1 MQVADRRRPL
11 WLRKNKPITPDVLE
25 QKRRIA
31 RSGLHTVCESARCPN
46 LSECFSSGNATFLIL
61 GELCTRDCG
70 FCAVRHGTPSPPDAE
85 EGARIAEC
93 MRSAGVRYA
102 VITSVT
108 RDDLEDGGAG
118 HFARVVRDVKR
129 ELPEAGLELLVPD
142 FMGDHA
148 AIDLLMGLPIEV
160 FGHNVET
167 VESLYS
173 KVRRGAEYARSLTVL
188 QRAAGNPH
196 RQALVKSGVMVGLG
210 ETREALRSLFDD
222 LAGVGVD
229 MLTIGQYLQP
239 EKQRVPVSRYLQPD
253 EFDELAELARSRGI
267 PEVFSGPFVRSSY
280 LAEVSARRARA
291 AERKNPE
298 IPGKMFDKG
307 LRGKYTSD

>member
-1 MQVADRRRPL
+1 MQVADRRRPS

-25 QKRRIA
+25 QKRRIT

-46 LSECFSSGNATFLIL
+46 LSECFASGNATFLIL

-70 FCAVRHGTPSPPDAE
+70 FCAVRHGAPSPPDPQ
-85 EGARIAEC
+85 EGARIASC
-93 MRSAGVRYA
+93 MREAGVRYA

-108 RDDLEDGGAG
+108 RDDLPDGGAE

-142 FMGDHA
+142 FMGDPA
-148 AIDLLMGLPIEV
+148 AVDLLMELPIEV

-173 KVRRGAEYARSLTVL
+173 KVRRGAQYARSLEVL
-188 QRAAGNPH
+188 RRAAEKPP
-196 RQALVKSGVMVGLG
+196 RRALVKSGVMVGLG
-210 ETREALRSLFDD
+210 ETREELRSLFSD
-222 LAGVGVD
+222 LVGVGVD

-239 EKQRVPVSRYLQPD
+239 EKERVPVSRYVQPE
-253 EFDELAELARSRGI
+253 EFEELAELARSRGI

-280 LAEVSARRARA
+280 LAEFSARRARA
-291 AERKNPE
+291 AER
-298 IPGKMFDKG
+298 
-307 LRGKYTSD
+307 